1 MKSNHRIRLV
11 VVAAVMALS
20 VASVVTADTQVSEQ
34 DQGHTPT
41 SGQPKDEYLQAVA
54 EARKLVDAGQASAA
68 KKAFAQVK
76 KDFGET
82 AGPDFNVFTKAELFY
97 CKGKFAKASI
107 RYNKLL
113 TEFENT
119 EFYDAALERQFTIA
133 KAFLAGRKKKVL
145 IFFRISGYAEGISI
159 MEHISEWASLD
170 DPNGIGLQAAV
181 AAAESYEKREKFTEA
196 HLKWSEISSHWQTG
210 SIGKDA
216 LLGMARCK
224 YAAYNQQTEHRR
236 HLFDA
241 SRLTTAKSYY
251 EKFKLLYPED
261 AQKLNIDKII
271 TEINEQLAR
280 KQLSIAKYYQ
290 KIGKKQAANLYCDM
304 IIRELPDTEAAQTAR
319 KLLGKGS
326 LPQGQEK

>member
-1 MKSNHRIRLV
+1 MKSNQKIRLV
-11 VVAAVMALS
+11 VVAAVIALS
-20 VASVVTADTQVSEQ
+20 IASVITADTQVSEQ

-41 SGQPKDEYLQAVA
+41 SGRTKDEYLQAVA
-54 EARKLVDAGQASAA
+54 EARKLVDAGQATAA
-68 KKAFAQVK
+68 KKTFAQVK
-76 KDFGET
+76 KDFGEI
-82 AGPDFNVFTKAELFY
+82 AGPDFDVFTKAELFY
-97 CKGKFAKASI
+97 CKGKFTKASI

-119 EFYDAALERQFTIA
+119 EFYDAALGRQFTIA

-159 MEHISEWASLD
+159 MEHISDWAGLD

-181 AAAESYEKREKFTEA
+181 ATAES
-196 HLKWSEISSHWQTG
+196 
-210 SIGKDA
+210 
-216 LLGMARCK
+216 
-224 YAAYNQQTEHRR
+224 
-236 HLFDA
+236 
-241 SRLTTAKSYY
+241 Y

-261 AQKLNIDKII
+261 AQELSIDKII

-290 KIGKKQAANLYCDM
+290 KIGKRQAANLYCDM

-319 KLLGKGS
+319 KLLDKDS